1 MPMLW
6 TEEPGRRHVT
16 MDLTGAD
23 TAVLARIRRS
33 IMTEFAGVDE
43 PHLGDLTLAAVEM
56 VTNAFEH
63 GGGPRSFEMGHTSSP
78 CLFEIAVEDSNT
90 EVPTLGVSRFGEDA
104 LRGRG
109 LKLVD
114 GLAKAWGF
122 EIDPVQGTKTV
133 WASIGCPD
141 SY

>member
-1 MPMLW
+1 MPMSRNK
-6 TEEPGRRHVT
+6 EPGRRHVT
-16 MDLTGAD
+16 LDLTGAD
-23 TAVLARIRRS
+23 PAVLASIRRS
-33 IMTEFAGVDE
+33 IMTEFADVE
-43 PHLGDLTLAAVEM
+43 ETHLGDVALAAVEM

-63 GGGPRSFEMGHTSSP
+63 GDGPRYFEMSHVETP
-78 CLFEIAVEDSNT
+78 CMFEISVEDSNT
-90 EVPTLGVSRFGEDA
+90 AMPTMGESRFGEDA

-122 EIDPVQGTKTV
+122 EIDPTTGTKTV